1 MPSPFFA
8 QISLGTFATVLT
20 LAVLVGAALIV
31 LFSRRREDVHTTLTA
46 NVSALQGLLNTTKE
60 KLAQTEKELE
70 REKVQNERLEQENKA
85 TALEY
90 KALAAVDVSE
100 LISAGRLKRE
110 NEALREEVRELLQ
123 ASERRRITDEVA
135 ERRRLSE

>member
-46 NVSALQGLLNTTKE
+46 NVSALQGLLNTTK
-60 KLAQTEKELE
+60 
-70 REKVQNERLEQENKA
+70 EKVQNERLEQENKA